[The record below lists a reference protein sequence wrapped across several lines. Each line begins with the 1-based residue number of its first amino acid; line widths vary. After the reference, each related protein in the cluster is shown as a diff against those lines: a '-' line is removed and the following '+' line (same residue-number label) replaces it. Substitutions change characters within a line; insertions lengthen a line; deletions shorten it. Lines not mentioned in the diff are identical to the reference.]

1 MTPLTPRQR
10 VGRLLDRLGQLT
22 LPLGVGALGGYAAA
36 DQEVRFLPSMLGVL
50 LAWAFVGL
58 VAIVV
63 GRWLAGKA
71 VTESE
76 GGLRVR
82 RRVAAAMVLAAL
94 ALTARLGL
102 WWTEQPTDLTR
113 LTETEFEAAFA
124 VDTDRYRAHAAALDT
139 LAAQLDAADLPP
151 AGHER
156 VLTPDEELAL
166 REVWV
171 AAHDIAVDLDQVRR
185 FWEDWYRYDPS
196 RVERSEHLRSFLLTY
211 AAELALYRA
220 ATRITRRVLAN
231 RNAVKFLDAPHPG
244 AGLPAG
250 TFSRFREQVLGVRDQ
265 ARVVAGDQ
273 YLTTVGRGLR
283 ARREAH
289 RLGVA
294 WLMDD
299 VQDHLQ
305 TIERVAP
312 IDRAVLTVRADTQLL
327 KRGVQRTWFPIQKN
341 TAEWMGDRRTRRIGW
356 YLIDEAQVSPLEEQL
371 QPGDLLLSRKNWY
384 LSNVGLPGFWPHGL
398 LYTGSPERFTAYFDD
413 PMVRAWLLTLPGEP
427 RSLPEHLG
435 RVAPRAWA
443 AFLSGHDGHDNR
455 VVEAVSEGVV
465 FNTWDH
471 AAGDYLAGLRPAHM
485 GKVERARAL
494 VRAFAMFGRPYDF
507 DFDFATDHA
516 VVCTELVWR
525 AWRPEG
531 DAPGLELP
539 LSRVAGRMTL
549 PANDLVRFYDQHADD
564 PTPPLEFVFF
574 LDARERTHTVL
585 EADEAALRAS
595 WKRAKWD
602 IVQE

>member
-1 MTPLTPRQR
+1 MSPLPFRQR
-10 VGRLLDRLGQLT
+10 LGRLIDRLGQLT
-22 LPLGVGALGGYAAA
+22 LPLGVGALVGYGAA

-50 LAWAFVGL
+50 LAWSFVGL

-63 GRWLAGKA
+63 GRALAGKA
-71 VTESE
+71 VTETE
-76 GGLRVR
+76 GGLKVR
-82 RRVAAAMVLAAL
+82 RRVALAMALATL

-102 WWTEQPTDLTR
+102 WWAEQPTDLTR

-151 AGHER
+151 AGHDR
-156 VLTPDEELAL
+156 VLTPDEEAQL

-171 AAHDIAVDLDQVRR
+171 AVHDIAVDLDQVRR

-220 ATRITRRVLAN
+220 AARITRRVLDN

-244 AGLPAG
+244 AGLASG
-250 TFSRFREQVLGVRDQ
+250 SFSRFREQVLGVRDQ
-265 ARVVAGDQ
+265 ARVVAGEQ
-273 YLTTVGRGLR
+273 YLSTVGRGLR
-283 ARREAH
+283 ARREAG
-289 RLGVA
+289 RLGVT
-294 WLMDD
+294 WLLDD
-299 VQDHLQ
+299 VRDHLV
-305 TIERVAP
+305 TIDRVAP

-327 KRGVQRTWFPIQKN
+327 KRGVRRTWFPVQKT

-356 YLIDEAQVSPLEEQL
+356 YLIDAAQAESVEADL

-398 LYTGSPERFTAYFDD
+398 LYTGTPERFVAYFDD

-427 RSLPEHLG
+427 RSLGEHLS

-443 AFLSGHDGHDNR
+443 RFVAGDDGHDHR
-455 VVEAVSEGVV
+455 VIEAVSEGVV

-471 AAGDYLAGLRPAHM
+471 AAGDYLAGLRPADM

-494 VRAFAMFGRPYDF
+494 VRAFEMFGRPYDF

-525 AWRPEG
+525 AWRPMG
-531 DAPGLELP
+531 DLPGLDLP
-539 LSRVAGRMTL
+539 LTRVAGRMTL
-549 PANDLVRFYDQHADD
+549 PANDLVRFYAQHADD
-564 PTPPLEFVFF
+564 PAPPLEFVFF
-574 LDARERTHTVL
+574 LDAREKSRTVHV
-585 EADEAALRAS
+585 ADEAAFRAS
-595 WKRAKWD
+595 WERAKWD